1 MQSEGKLTS
10 TRGWRAALGALAAA
24 AAAFAAAA
32 ITYQLALASIPAH
45 RATLENLVRARTGL
59 DIRFDELGLRWGWY
73 GPEAVFSRVELREPG
88 APEVLV
94 RAPELTVGVDAWR
107 TLQSGQLEAGR
118 ITLVAPDIDITRLE
132 PSSRAHGAAVSS
144 ARSEPWSTGS
154 LLAHWPNGRMDI
166 EGGTL
171 RLPDPAGSGR

>member
-1 MQSEGKLTS
+1 MKTEGKLTS

-73 GPEAVFSRVELREPG
+73 GPEEVFSRVELREPG
-88 APEVLV
+88 EPNVLV
-94 RAPELTVGVDAWR
+94 RAAGLTVGVDAWR

-118 ITLVAPDIDITRLE
+118 ITLVAPDIDIARLDL
-132 PSSRAHGAAVSS
+132 PSRAARGAPPDASPGAARAHS
-144 ARSEPWSTGS
+144 WS
-154 LLAHWPNGRMDI
+154 
-166 EGGTL
+166 
-171 RLPDPAGSGR
+171 